1 MYAGHALTGD
11 VTLLATHCHR
21 VAYRRAYVVASRLGP
36 LTAANAVASAGAGG
50 SRWPVSCHG

>member
-36 LTAANAVASAGAGG
+36 LTAANAVASAGG